1 MNKERFEYIITR
13 YLRGIAT
20 PEEEKEL
27 LGAIHSSNELYT
39 AFQERTAGYQGEEN
53 NQEMDRKWNRIAS
66 IITPSEETKENKVPV
81 FLPAAS
87 KRTMWFS
94 IAAAIILLCVSGA
107 TAYFMK
113 QADTYSLKKNAEW
126 LTVIAE
132 HDDRTCVLPDG
143 TSVYLRKGAVLSYP
157 GTFVASTRDVSIRG
171 EAFFDVT
178 PNPEKPFIVNAS
190 NLFVKVLGTSF
201 SVQAPDKTEIISV
214 TLVEGS
220 VSLNDVNQKELFRL
234 MPNQKADYSVNNGQC
249 TISDVDS
256 ERLTSW
262 RKGILSYDNASI
274 EEIIRLIEQTYNVS
288 LQYSKPENDS
298 QRFSGAFLKTQK
310 LETVLELTSRLTG
323 TELRPG

>member
-13 YLRGIAT
+13 YLRGIAS
-20 PEEEKEL
+20 PEEETEL
-27 LGAIHSSNELYT
+27 LSAIHSSEELYT
-39 AFQERTAGYQGEEN
+39 AFRVRTSGYQGEEDDR
-53 NQEMDRKWNRIAS
+53 EMDRKWNRIAS
-66 IITPSEETKENKVPV
+66 VITPNP
-81 FLPAAS
+81 LPSAS

-107 TAYFMK
+107 TAFFIK
-113 QADTYSLKKNAEW
+113 QTDTYNLEKNTEW
-126 LTVIAE
+126 LTVTAE
-132 HDDRTCVLPDG
+132 LDDRTCVLPDG
-143 TSVYLRKGAVLSYP
+143 TSVYLRKGAVLSYLS
-157 GTFVASTRDVSIRG
+157 TFVASTRNVSIQG
-171 EAFFDVT
+171 EAFFEVT

-190 NLFVKVLGTSF
+190 DLFVKVLGTSF

-220 VSLNDVNQKELFRL
+220 VSLNNTDQKELFRL
-234 MPNQKADYSVNNGQC
+234 MPNQKAEYFVNNGQC
-249 TISDVDS
+249 KISEVDS

-274 EEIIRLIEQTYNVS
+274 DEIVRLIEQTYNVS
-288 LQYSKPENDS
+288 LQYAKPENDT

-310 LETVLELTSRLTG
+310 LETVLELTSKLTG

>member
-13 YLRGIAT
+13 YLRGIASS
-20 PEEEKEL
+20 EEEKEL
-27 LGAIHSSNELYT
+27 LSAIHSSDELYA
-39 AFQERTAGYQGEEN
+39 AFRERTSGYQGEEDDR
-53 NQEMDRKWNRIAS
+53 EMDRKWNRIAS
-66 IITPSEETKENKVPV
+66 IIIPSEETKEGKAPIS
-81 FLPAAS
+81 LPSAS

-107 TAYFMK
+107 TAFFIK
-113 QADTYSLKKNAEW
+113 QTDTYNLEKNTEW
-126 LTVIAE
+126 LTVAAE
-132 HDDRTCVLPDG
+132 LDDRTCVLPDG

-157 GTFVASTRDVSIRG
+157 GTFVASTRNVSIQG
-171 EAFFDVT
+171 EAFFEVT
-178 PNPEKPFIVNAS
+178 PDPEKPFIVNTS

-201 SVQAPDKTEIISV
+201 SVQALDKTEIISV

-220 VSLNDVNQKELFRL
+220 VSLNNTDQKELFRL
-234 MPNQKADYSVNNGQC
+234 MPNQKAEYFVNNGQC
-249 TISDVDS
+249 KISEVDS

-274 EEIIRLIEQTYNVS
+274 DEIVRLIEQTYNVS
-288 LQYSKPENDS
+288 LQYAKPENDT

-310 LETVLELTSRLTG
+310 LETVLELTSKLTG